1 MAASSLISG
10 QHAPV
15 PRSSTPPNGWTG
27 KGQVWD
33 SCRPLG
39 KPPYVPCRSDEAYR
53 PAPGGFAFHT
63 THAENSPLR
72 PRIVTVVRAG
82 RGGPAS
88 ETGGRQLRKIT
99 ILLNR
104 RAVQTFEQLVADI
117 SEALGFPRW
126 KNDRVRRLFSLRGRE
141 IRSVSDFFRNDDV
154 FVAAGRER
162 PSSGEVQEVLEEL
175 FPDSSCFHSTVLQA
189 WERLLRPPVKTSK
202 TDSGFQEE
210 PEPVQGWPVGVRA
223 AGNGSLK
230 SRDRAFQSRRQ
241 MHKCEQVRA
250 EGRGGKSR
258 VRNVKDLFPA
268 KAKAEKADGTQVPC
282 RAARS
287 HREPLVPI
295 TAERVLPAVGVQD
308 TEAVGVPEEQQVRS
322 EGAGERTGQSTCHPQ
337 KLPGDVVTCGVSP
350 SVPETKG
357 TASEGE
363 AECGST
369 SPGIPQAM
377 TQTSA
382 EAHQESV
389 SPATEN
395 SSEHKERPERPLL
408 EGTGAMESE
417 AELPDFLPA
426 GPVLSQSDLERHY
439 EIGRVVGD
447 GNFAVVRECRRRDAG
462 TGATP
467 FAMKIIDRAKLRGKE
482 HMAQN
487 EISIAQSLRHPNVVR
502 FLRHYETAERIYLLM
517 ELVAGGD
524 LFDAITE
531 NVKFPEELVACLL
544 RDVCEA
550 LAYIHAKCIVHRD
563 LKPENLLVQRNADGS
578 TTLKLADFGLATV
591 VTEPI
596 FTVCGTPTYVAPE
609 ILVEKGYGL
618 PVDMWAAGV
627 IAYILLCGFAP
638 FRSQD
643 KDQERLFQLIQQG
656 EYEFLSPYWDGVSP
670 GAKDFTGHLLV
681 VDPQT
686 RMTARAALQHPWL
699 QGRGH
704 PGHTGHAEH

>member
-175 FPDSSCFHSTVLQA
+175 FPDSSCFHST
-189 WERLLRPPVKTSK
+189 
-202 TDSGFQEE
+202 
-210 PEPVQGWPVGVRA
+210 RA

-308 TEAVGVPEEQQVRS
+308 TEAVGVPEEQ
-322 EGAGERTGQSTCHPQ
+322 
-337 KLPGDVVTCGVSP
+337 
-350 SVPETKG
+350 
-357 TASEGE
+357 
-363 AECGST
+363 
-369 SPGIPQAM
+369 QAM

-643 KDQERLFQLIQQG
+643 KDQEQLFQLIQQG

-670 GAKDFTGHLLV
+670 DAKDFTGHLLV